1 MRTSM
6 RSSMRGRANK
16 VTKPSKQRPP
26 SRPDSVIQDAVD
38 HLTAAA
44 HALQHHHQPDEDHL
58 TDPDQHHDDHEE
70 SHRQI
75 HDGEPQHQ
83 QVDLK
88 HEHHLYPDA
97 PPSHEDDSNPD
108 VDDAHALHRVQQ
120 HQRQLGLV
128 ADVASD
134 PASALP
140 PAADPSIHPALQ
152 AFSTAAQFASLAQQ
166 EEMDAQ
172 MQDAVG
178 AAAAAASVAA
188 AAAGSP
194 GPVQTAAEFA
204 RESGYDNLDLDQTA
218 STLSRR
224 LMSQPGR
231 RLALQRRKEQKLNL
245 VRRSNVEAL
254 LAHVS
259 GQQAASACKNCHKG
273 HGPWTVCVVVDGQMC
288 GSCANCWYNASG
300 ARCSF
305 HGMANPLI
313 RRSPLVP
320 FPHVLSSLFSIVLFQ
335 QVTPLPHPYLKESIT
350 SNVPSLLPARFT
362 DKSYSL
368 VETNNPQ
375 GHQPAVLPPAPN
387 PAASFGLPQLAPA
400 GVIQLP
406 PGVLAHD
413 PSLSHVP
420 YDSEAKVVMDR
431 AMALAREATTRK
443 ARQLL
448 KVEIAAKQLVLS
460 MLEYEE
466 IVQTENQLH
475 QQHHQLQ
482 QQQHHHRAQDLRAT
496 SHPGVQVRQQITGE
510 PGTVPDAS
518 MEGGEEDGT

>member
-16 VTKPSKQRPP
+16 VTKPNKQRPP
-26 SRPDSVIQDAVD
+26 SRPPSVIQEAVD
-38 HLTAAA
+38 HLAAAA
-44 HALQHHHQPDEDHL
+44 HAQQYHHPQDEDV
-58 TDPDQHHDDHEE
+58 DPSQQQQHEEGPHRQPPHDDHQQ
-70 SHRQI
+70 HL
-75 HDGEPQHQ
+75 QHQ
-83 QVDLK
+83 VQQSDLK
-88 HEHHLYPDA
+88 PDHEQLYADPGPA
-97 PPSHEDDSNPD
+97 STEDDGSHPD
-108 VDDAHALHRVQQ
+108 LDDAQALQRVQ
-120 HQRQLGLV
+120 HQRQQLGLV
-128 ADVASD
+128 SDVA
-134 PASALP
+134 

-152 AFSTAAQFASLAQQ
+152 AFGTTAQFATLAQQ
-166 EEMDAQ
+166 DMDAQ
-172 MQDAVG
+172 MQDA
-178 AAAAAASVAA
+178 AAAAAASAA
-188 AAAGSP
+188 VVAGSP

-231 RLALQRRKEQKLNL
+231 RLAVQRRKEQKLNL

-305 HGMANPLI
+305 H
-313 RRSPLVP
+313 
-320 FPHVLSSLFSIVLFQ
+320 
-335 QVTPLPHPYLKESIT
+335 
-350 SNVPSLLPARFT
+350 
-362 DKSYSL
+362 
-368 VETNNPQ
+368 ETNNPQ
-375 GHQPAVLPPAPN
+375 AHQPAVLPPAPN

-400 GVIQLP
+400 GAIQLP

-413 PSLSHVP
+413 PQLAHIA

-431 AMALAREATTRK
+431 AMAVAREATTRK

-460 MLEYEE
+460 MLEYEDLM
-466 IVQTENQLH
+466 QTETQLH
-475 QQHHQLQ
+475 Q
-482 QQQHHHRAQDLRAT
+482 QQQHHQFGQPQQHPHQRAQDMRAI
-496 SHPGVQVRQQITGE
+496 SHPQAQVRQQVPE
-510 PGTVPDAS
+510 PGTVPDAT
-518 MEGGEEDGT
+518 MEGGDEDGT

>member
-1 MRTSM
+1 
-6 RSSMRGRANK
+6 MRGRANK

-194 GPVQTAAEFA
+194 GPVQTAAE
-204 RESGYDNLDLDQTA
+204 
-218 STLSRR
+218 R

-305 HGMANPLI
+305 H
-313 RRSPLVP
+313 
-320 FPHVLSSLFSIVLFQ
+320 
-335 QVTPLPHPYLKESIT
+335 
-350 SNVPSLLPARFT
+350 
-362 DKSYSL
+362 
-368 VETNNPQ
+368 ETNNPQ